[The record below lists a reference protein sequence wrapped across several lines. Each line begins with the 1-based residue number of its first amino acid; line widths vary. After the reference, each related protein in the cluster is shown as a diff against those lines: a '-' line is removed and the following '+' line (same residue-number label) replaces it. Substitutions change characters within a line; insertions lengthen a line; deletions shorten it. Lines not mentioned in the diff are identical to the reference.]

1 MKKYRE
7 ALSDTEEAIELMPS
21 SFKAIRTQARI
32 RMALE
37 EYEEA
42 VRDFNRAKEAL
53 GEDGPSADRKA
64 LDDDI
69 KKAEAALKRSKT
81 KDYYKIL
88 GYVCSPLTFDF
99 IGLYDLIS
107 LFPLH
112 QRPSRSQR
120 D

>member
-7 ALSDTEEAIELMPS
+7 ALSDTEEAIELMPT
-21 SFKAIRTQARI
+21 SFKAIRTQARL

-42 VRDFNRAKEAL
+42 VRDFNLAKEAL

-64 LDDDI
+64 LDDEI
-69 KKAEAALKRSKT
+69 RKAEAALKRSKT

-88 GYVCSPLTFDF
+88 G
-99 IGLYDLIS
+99 
-107 LFPLH
+107 
-112 QRPSRSQR
+112 
-120 D
+120 